1 VTGSPPTA
9 SEARK
14 VRVGQ
19 RTPAYG
25 LSDWG
30 TSRFR
35 LWLVDE
41 NGEVLAEK
49 RSDDGLD
56 TSRSRGFA
64 ATLEGH
70 LTALGAPARLPVI
83 ICGMAGSRQGW
94 VEANYVPV
102 PADLSAI
109 LSSAVKIEG
118 IGRDVRIIPGLSQSG
133 ASPNVMRGEETQLLG
148 AILDRNLS
156 NGIIAMPGTHSKWVQ
171 LVEGRAKSFLTYLT
185 GELYALLAS
194 QSILRHSIGDAAAS
208 ASPDHP
214 QFSAALELM
223 LSGERMLGE
232 LFGIRAA
239 MLLDNLAPEGAASR
253 LSGLLIGAEIA
264 AAKAKHT
271 GKVTLVASG
280 AMAELYGRAL
290 RVADLEFDLVDA
302 DEAVR
307 KGLFVAASGIW
318 PAKGPSA

>member
-1 VTGSPPTA
+1 MSNA
-9 SEARK
+9 ACY
-14 VRVGQ
+14 
-19 RTPAYG
+19 A

-35 LWLVDE
+35 LWLVDG
-41 NGEVLAEK
+41 NGHVLAEK

-56 TSRSRGFA
+56 TSRARGFTE
-64 ATLEGH
+64 TLEGH
-70 LTALGAPARLPVI
+70 LSALGAPADLPVI

-102 PADLSAI
+102 PADLKAI
-109 LSSAVKIEG
+109 LSGAVKIEG
-118 IGRDVRIIPGLSQSG
+118 ITRDVRIIPGLSQSG
-133 ASPNVMRGEETQLLG
+133 SSPNVMRGEETQLLG
-148 AILDRNLS
+148 AILDRDLS
-156 NGIIAMPGTHSKWVQ
+156 NGIIAMPGTHSKWVA
-171 LVEGRAKSFLTYLT
+171 LEEGKARSFSTYLT

-194 QSILRHSIGDAAAS
+194 QSILRHSIGDAATH

-214 QFSAALELM
+214 QFKAAVELM

-239 MLLDNLAPEGAASR
+239 MLLDNLSPEGAASR

-264 AAKAKHT
+264 GAKAKSESR
-271 GKVTLVASG
+271 VTLVASG
-280 AMAELYGRAL
+280 AMAALYGKAL
-290 RVADLEFDLVDA
+290 HIAGLDFDLVDA

-307 KGLFVAASGIW
+307 KGLFVAAFSIW
-318 PAKGPSA
+318 PAKG

>member
-1 VTGSPPTA
+1 VSNSA
-9 SEARK
+9 CYA
-14 VRVGQ
+14 
-19 RTPAYG
+19 

-35 LWLVDE
+35 LWLVDG
-41 NGEVLAEK
+41 NGHVLSEK

-56 TSRSRGFA
+56 TSRNRGFTE
-64 ATLEGH
+64 TLEGH
-70 LTALGAPARLPVI
+70 LSALRAPAGLPVI

-102 PADLSAI
+102 PADLKAI
-109 LSSAVKIEG
+109 LSGAVKIEG
-118 IGRDVRIIPGLSQSG
+118 IARDVRIIPGLSQSG
-133 ASPNVMRGEETQLLG
+133 TSPNVMRGEETQLLG

-156 NGIIAMPGTHSKWVQ
+156 YGIIAMPGTHSKWVT
-171 LVEGRAKSFLTYLT
+171 LEEGRAKRFSTYLT
-185 GELYALLAS
+185 GELYALIAS
-194 QSILRHSIGDAAAS
+194 QSILRHSIGDAAAF

-214 QFSAALELM
+214 QFKAAVELM

-239 MLLDNLAPEGAASR
+239 MLLDNLSPEGAASR

-264 AAKAKHT
+264 GAKAKSASKN
-271 GKVTLVASG
+271 KVILVASG
-280 AMAELYGRAL
+280 TMAALYGNAL
-290 RVADLEFDLVDA
+290 RIADIDFDLVDA

-307 KGLFVAASGIW
+307 KGLFVAASSIW
-318 PAKGPSA
+318 PKG